1 MLILGIDVETTG
13 LDRLEHG
20 ITEIGAI
27 LWDTEFQTPVKFVN
41 VLVDPE
47 QEIPEEII
55 RLTGI
60 TPELISKHAVSG
72 FDALQSLHAL
82 HLKADF
88 ILAHNAPFDKGF
100 ISQLYAEHGV
110 VMPEKIWIDSSVDVP
125 YPELIQTRKLTHLA
139 AEHKFVNPFAHRAVT
154 DVLTMLQVCSHYSWD
169 ELIESAKQ
177 PNITIRAMV
186 TFNDK
191 EKAKSTGYRWDGENK
206 VWLKNI
212 KANRRDEEIQ
222 RAQKLGFEVS
232 DWRQS
237 G

>member
-1 MLILGIDVETTG
+1 MFE
-13 LDRLEHG
+13 
-20 ITEIGAI
+20 
-27 LWDTEFQTPVKFVN
+27 
-41 VLVDPE
+41 
-47 QEIPEEII
+47 
-55 RLTGI
+55 
-60 TPELISKHAVSG
+60 
-72 FDALQSLHAL
+72 ALQQLDPIFN
-82 HLKADF
+82 KAEF
-88 ILAHNAPFDKGF
+88 VLAHNAPFDKGF
-100 ISQLYAEHGV
+100 VSQLYAKNGLK
-110 VMPEKIWIDSSVDVP
+110 MPERVWVDSSVDVP
-125 YPELIQTRKLTHLA
+125 YPEHIQTRKLTHLA

-154 DVLTMLQVCSHYSWD
+154 DVLTMLQVCSQYSWS

-212 KANRRDEEIQ
+212 KANRRDEEVQ

-232 DWRQS
+232 DWGQS